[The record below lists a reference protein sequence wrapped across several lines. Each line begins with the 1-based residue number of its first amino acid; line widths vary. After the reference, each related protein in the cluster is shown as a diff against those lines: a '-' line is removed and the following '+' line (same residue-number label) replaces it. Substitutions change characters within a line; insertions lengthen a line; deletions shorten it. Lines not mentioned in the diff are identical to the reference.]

1 MRGSIGSMKH
11 GWLTVVAVAVAAAVQ
26 TPRGSLAG
34 DPVGAPPPPV
44 DAKAAAPAGD
54 HPGGPSGE
62 SAEPPK
68 APPENSPKTEKAP
81 PESSPKAAK
90 VSPERRKRDLEFKK
104 ASAEFPGFCK
114 HWEEN
119 LRDRERDNLKKL
131 VFALVDGLHTA
142 TFTGYGEVKIC
153 EAHQSKDGFSI
164 GKITYEE
171 FTYSVSGKTPEEAA
185 KGEKK
190 PVSNTITTEIFR
202 WEKNKWFY

>member
-1 MRGSIGSMKH
+1 MKQW
-11 GWLTVVAVAVAAAVQ
+11 WLTVVAVAVAASVPS
-26 TPRGSLAG
+26 PRTSLAG
-34 DPVGAPPPPV
+34 DPLGEPPPAV
-44 DAKAAAPAGD
+44 DAKPAAPVGD
-54 HPGGPSGE
+54 QPGGPPAEASAAPKSPPE
-62 SAEPPK
+62 SSLKAEK
-68 APPENSPKTEKAP
+68 ASPENSPK
-81 PESSPKAAK
+81 PKK

-104 ASAEFPGFCK
+104 ASAEFPDFCK
-114 HWEEN
+114 HWEQN

-131 VFALVDGLHTA
+131 VFGLVDGLHTA

-171 FTYSVSGKTPEEAA
+171 FTYSVSGTTPEEAA
-185 KGEKK
+185 KGERK

>member
-11 GWLTVVAVAVAAAVQ
+11 GWSTVVAVAIAATVEI
-26 TPRGSLAG
+26 PGGSIAG
-34 DPVGAPPPPV
+34 DPVGAPPAV
-44 DAKAAAPAGD
+44 DAKPAAPAGD
-54 HPGGPSGE
+54 RPGSPSPE
-62 SAEPPK
+62 SSAPQK
-68 APPENSPKTEKAP
+68 APPER
-81 PESSPKAAK
+81 SPKAAK

-104 ASAEFPGFCK
+104 ASAEFPDFCK
-114 HWEEN
+114 HWEQN

-142 TFTGYGEVKIC
+142 TFTGYGEVKAC

-171 FTYSVSGKTPEEAA
+171 FIYSLSGNTPEEAA
-185 KGEKK
+185 KGERK